1 MNRPS
6 YEYRIGL
13 DRLKNAFLFT
23 FIGAILSIIPIVS
36 IIGGILFLVALV
48 FWILTWRSF
57 GNTELK
63 GANSYSSTWKFLIGG
78 IIVSAAIFIVGFAII
93 VSEIIRFMISNL
105 PSPGQPFNLNSLPG
119 IQGFLYNVLILSLV
133 LGAIST
139 IIWIRNYLSVRTLG
153 NEISQKGLITAANL
167 LIVSYVVSFASGI
180 GSLFYL
186 ERSFAVLSSVNPM
199 MGIYSSFGV
208 LAFKLSSGLVVFG
221 IISIV
226 TLVITIIASYIGY
239 SSSKDAMSS
248 YFSSQYSQPPPPPPA
263 PTPSSGASQE
273 QPYPR
278 PRYCRSCGHMVA
290 IPNSNFCSNCGS
302 KL

>member
-23 FIGAILSIIPIVS
+23 FIGAILSIVPIVS
-36 IIGGILFLVALV
+36 IIGAILFLVALV

-63 GANSYSSTWKFLIGG
+63 GANSYSSTWKFLIVG

-93 VSEIIRFMISNL
+93 VSEIIRFMVSNL
-105 PSPGQPFNLNSLPG
+105 PSPGQQFNLNSLPG

-199 MGIYSSFGV
+199 IGIYSSFGV
-208 LAFKLSSGLVVFG
+208 LAFMLSSGLVVLG

-226 TLVITIIASYIGY
+226 TLVITIIASYIVY